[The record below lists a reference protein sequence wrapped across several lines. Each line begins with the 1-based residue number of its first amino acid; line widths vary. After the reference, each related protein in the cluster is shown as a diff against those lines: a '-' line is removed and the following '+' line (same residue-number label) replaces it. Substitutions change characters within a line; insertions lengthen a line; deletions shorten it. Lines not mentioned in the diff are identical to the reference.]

1 MEKRLL
7 VLIVDD
13 DADFSR
19 KLAGELISRYEV
31 VLVTDRSQAQ
41 KAAMADRPDLVVLGT
56 IRPRGDA
63 FLLHRWFKKL
73 PVFCN
78 IPHIVVDAPAEKQ
91 LTTGWRKDEGLRME
105 AEEYFQR
112 PIEISALLHF
122 VDKVIDVETRTIK
135 VLVADDHTVVREGIS
150 ALLNL
155 QRDIHIVGEAV
166 DGRDAVEKTLQ
177 LYPDV
182 VLMDIVM
189 PGTNGLEA
197 TREIHR
203 ECREKVKV
211 LVLSQYDDEEN
222 IRASC
227 EAGAYGFIPKK
238 SVSSQLLAA
247 IRAVSRGER
256 MNGTSMHNQLTA

>member
-13 DADFSR
+13 DADFSQ
-19 KLAGELISRYEV
+19 KLGGELKAKYEM
-31 VLVTDRSQAQ
+31 VLVTDRIQAQ
-41 KAAMADRPDLVVLGT
+41 KAAMAERPDLVVLGT
-56 IRPRGDA
+56 IKPRGDA

-73 PVFCN
+73 SLFSN
-78 IPHIVVDAPAEKQ
+78 IPHIVVDAPREKQ
-91 LTTGWRKDEGLRME
+91 LTAGWRNDEGLRME

-112 PIEISALLHF
+112 PVEISALVHF
-122 VDKVIDVETRTIK
+122 IDKFMDAETRTIK

-155 QRDIHIVGEAV
+155 QKDIHIVGEAV
-166 DGRDAVEKTLQ
+166 DGRDAVEKTLK